1 MHAVTLDT
9 IEPPRAGSSRNVT
22 ALAEELQRLA
32 MAPAAHLQRLAS
44 VRPGDEATSVSPA
57 LVGLR
62 WLAAVAAVAT
72 DAHTPVRA
80 GLIYLHDLTR
90 VVLLMAVAVDAI
102 VLTLRGNQN
111 DGMKEPGAGQA
122 QPEPENDL

>member
-1 MHAVTLDT
+1 
-9 IEPPRAGSSRNVT
+9 VT

-32 MAPAAHLQRLAS
+32 MALAAHLERRGS
-44 VRPGDEATSVSPA
+44 IRSCDEATCVS
-57 LVGLR
+57 LGLFCLR
-62 WLAAVAAVAT
+62 GITAVAAVAT
-72 DAHTPVRA
+72 DAYTPVRA

-102 VLTLRGNQN
+102 VLTSRGDRN